1 MFGGCLILA
10 LVSAAAGLQVTT
22 PKPLYEVARGD
33 NVTLVCNFKPAK
45 DQNPFVM
52 VSWSILPETV
62 GEKTSPVATYFSLP
76 EETVDITPEFENRI
90 SMRTN
95 LVSKTSELVITGV
108 TMLENKVFE
117 CDVKIPGDDTGVLA
131 ATTQLVVLVAPSK
144 PICKVEGKTEYGQD
158 ITLSCMSKEGS
169 PVPTY
174 TWKRFSVQ
182 NQPAPFPPKATEAK
196 GLLSLFNVSMETS
209 GFYVC
214 TSANK
219 IRSASCN
226 MTLSV
231 LPPSMNIGSTAG
243 IIGGCVAAL
252 LLLAIIVYCCC
263 CRKKKNEDKEY
274 PMGTAEE
281 AAYHE
286 GELLK
291 SEGGNQDDRPKSPG
305 DSMGGDRSPRG
316 GIVPD
321 DRSEV
326 RSERSYDRRNDY
338 DDRREKYDPR
348 DDDRRDRRD
357 DRRDDYDDRRDR
369 YDRRD
374 RDPDRR
380 DRDPDRR
387 ERYDDRRD
395 DYDDRRDRYADRRD
409 REPDRRD
416 REPDPRDRESDR
428 RDD

>member
-1 MFGGCLILA
+1 
-10 LVSAAAGLQVTT
+10 
-22 PKPLYEVARGD
+22 
-33 NVTLVCNFKPAK
+33 
-45 DQNPFVM
+45 M

-117 CDVKIPGDDTGVLA
+117 CDVKIPADDTGVLA
-131 ATTQLVVLVAPSK
+131 ATTRLVVLVAPSK

-158 ITLSCMSKEGS
+158 ITLSCMSEEGS

-196 GLLSLFNVSMETS
+196 GLLSLFFMETCPWRLQHDS
-209 GFYVC
+209 LCPASSELFFA
-214 TSANK
+214 SA
-219 IRSASCN
+219 A
-226 MTLSV
+226 
-231 LPPSMNIGSTAG
+231 SMNIGSTAG

-263 CRKKKNEDKEY
+263 CRKKKDEDKEY